1 MRAVYLFELRFRLR
15 QVSTYLFFLV
25 LFLLTFLFVTTDAV
39 KIGGGDGQVKVN
51 APIVLSQIV
60 GIMGAFGAVIA
71 SALVGTAIYRDFEA
85 QAHELFFTTRLS
97 RASYFFGRYLGALT
111 ITLFVFSGLLF
122 GVLFGTAMPWV
133 DKASLGPFRL
143 ESYVNVFFTIL
154 LPNVLFLSA
163 LFFVFGT
170 LTRSLLAI
178 YLQGVLVFVGWAI
191 ALALLGSVE
200 NRMLASLF
208 DPFGLASTGVV
219 TRYWTLAE
227 KNTQLLPLTGALL
240 YNRLLWLAV
249 AATLLMVGFRL
260 FQFSARAMTIRKK
273 PLPPTSSELPL
284 PSSPRSGKQSEG
296 RGPGGGMSGGMPS
309 GFTALL
315 RFYFRDIVRSVP
327 FLVIAAAGM
336 LLLITN
342 AWMADKLLDNTIYPV
357 TRVMVEQVSGSF
369 MLFFLILITF
379 YAGELAWR
387 ERTVKLDQIA
397 DALPV
402 PTYRV
407 ALAKFMALLLVLALL
422 TGGLIVAG
430 VAVQAAKGYFHF
442 ELGLYVS
449 YLFGTIYPTLVCL
462 TALAFFVHTV
472 VNQKFLGHTLVLV
485 SFIATQALPSMGL
498 DHKLYLFGDIPTVK
512 LSDMNGF
519 GPFVQPVFW
528 FASYWLLA
536 SVLLV
541 IVAIKLWVRGKDD
554 RLALRWQVGQLPPA
568 ARAIAAACAA
578 GFVAIGGWIFVNTNL
593 RHTYRPEKEQTKLRV
608 EFEQKY
614 KARYEKIPQPRI
626 TDVELDVTLWP
637 ERGQWESKGVFT
649 LKNKTDKPV
658 TELVVQT
665 DPDLTVKA
673 LTLGAPATPGI
684 TDKDRGFRTL
694 TLAQPLAP
702 GATTTLAFTLAYDKV
717 GFSNGEPNTAIAANG
732 AFVTMPC
739 PQLGYQTEAE
749 LSDESERRRQK
760 LAPKARMAPA
770 SDQEARKNTYIG
782 PDADWVSFAAT
793 VRTAPDQTA
802 IAPGYLEKEWSED
815 GRRCFRYKMDAPIRH
830 FVTFVSA
837 RYAVKRDQWVGKD
850 GKKVALEIFY
860 HPGHE
865 YNLERMMAGAKAAL
879 SYCSE
884 NFSPYQFRQLRILE
898 FPAYQQFAQSFPN
911 TVPYSEGIGFILK
924 VGTEKDALDIPFYV
938 TAHEVAHQWWAHQVL
953 GGNVAGSELLSESLA
968 EYSALQTLKKAYGK
982 EALARFLKLD
992 MDRYLR
998 GRGSEREEENP
1009 LTTMQ
1014 HQQYIHYPK
1023 GAIAFCALADR
1034 IGEGTLN
1041 AALAGFVKKT
1051 AFQEPP
1057 YTTALELM
1065 ETLRAATPSTDQAY
1079 LSDLFEK
1086 ITLYDLRLTDA
1097 KKEKVGGKWRV
1108 TVTYTAVKKYADG
1121 KGNETDAGP
1130 ATGFGFGLWKKEQAL
1145 PVKTVT
1151 SEPGRVVLETD
1162 SAEPDKVEVDPQ
1174 HLYIDR
1180 TLDDNTKKL

>member
-1 MRAVYLFELRFRLR
+1 MRSVFLFELRFRLR
-15 QVSTYLFFLV
+15 QVSTYLFFLI

-51 APIVLSQIV
+51 APLVLGQVV

-71 SALVGTAIYRDFEA
+71 SALVGTAVYRDFEA

-97 RASYFFGRYLGALT
+97 RGAYFFGRYLGALVV
-111 ITLFVFSGLLF
+111 TLFVFSGLLF
-122 GVLFGTAMPWV
+122 GVFFGALMPWV
-133 DKASLGPFRL
+133 DKASLGPVRI
-143 ESYVNVFFTIL
+143 ESYVNVFLTIL
-154 LPNVLFLSA
+154 LPNLLFLSA

-191 ALALLGSVE
+191 ALALLGNAE
-200 NRMLASLF
+200 NRTIASLF
-208 DPFGLASTGVV
+208 DPFGLASLGTV

-227 KNTQLLPLTGALL
+227 KNSQLLPLTGALL
-240 YNRLLWLAV
+240 YNRLLWTGLGFGI
-249 AATLLMVGFRL
+249 LLTGFRL
-260 FQFSARAMTIRKK
+260 FQFSARAIPLVPAKRTSK
-273 PLPPTSSELPL
+273 PSAPSRTLPG
-284 PSSPRSGKQSEG
+284 PSNLV
-296 RGPGGGMSGGMPS
+296 
-309 GFTALL
+309 GFYLS
-315 RFYFRDIVRSVP
+315 DIIRSVP

-336 LLLITN
+336 LLLIVN
-342 AWMADKLLDNTIYPV
+342 AWSADQLLDNTIYPV

-379 YAGELAWR
+379 YAGELVWR

-402 PTYRV
+402 ATWRV
-407 ALAKFMALLLVLALL
+407 ALAKLAALLIVLALL
-422 TGGLIVAG
+422 TLGLMVTG
-430 VAVQAAKGYFHF
+430 MGVQAAKGYFNF
-442 ELGLYVS
+442 EPGLYLG
-449 YLFGTIYPTLVCL
+449 YLFGTTYPTLVCL

-485 SFIATQALPSMGL
+485 SFIATSALPGMGL
-498 DHKLYLFGDIPTVK
+498 DHRLYLFASAPDVK

-519 GPFVQPVFW
+519 GPFVAPVFW
-528 FASYWLLA
+528 LTLYWLLF
-536 SVLLV
+536 STLLV
-541 IVAIKLWVRGKDD
+541 LAAVKLWVRGKDD
-554 RLALRWQVGQLPPA
+554 KLGLRWKVGQLPGV
-568 ARAIAAACAA
+568 ARALGAACAA
-578 GFVAIGGWIFVNTNL
+578 GFVAAGGWIFVNTNL
-593 RHTYRPEKEQTKLRV
+593 KHTYRPAKVETRLQAEYEKN
-608 EFEQKY
+608 Y
-614 KARYEKIPQPRI
+614 KATLGKLPQPRI
-626 TDVELDVTLWP
+626 TAVEMDVTLWP
-637 ERGQWESKGVFT
+637 EKGQWESKGVFI

-665 DPDLTVKA
+665 DPDQSVTQ
-673 LTLGAPATPGI
+673 LTLGVASTPKI
-684 TDKDRGFRTL
+684 TDKDRGLRTFTL
-694 TLAQPLAP
+694 TKPLAP
-702 GATTTLAFTLAYDKV
+702 GETTTLAYTLAYDKT
-717 GFSNGEPNTAIAANG
+717 GFPNGSLNTSIVANG
-732 AFVTMPC
+732 SFVTMPC
-739 PQLGYQTEAE
+739 PQIGYQEGAE
-749 LSDESERRRQK
+749 LSDESERRKQGLGPR
-760 LAPKARMAPA
+760 PRMAPA
-770 SDQEARKNTYIG
+770 TDLEARKNTYIG
-782 PDADWVSFAAT
+782 PDADWVRFAAT
-793 VRTAPDQTA
+793 VRTAPDQIA
-802 IAPGYLEKEWSED
+802 VAPGYLEKEWSEN

-898 FPAYQQFAQSFPN
+898 FPAYAQFAQSFPN

-924 VGTEKDALDIPFYV
+924 VGKEKDALDIPFYV

-968 EYSALQTLKKAYGK
+968 EYSALQTLKKTYG
-982 EALARFLKLD
+982 ERALARFLKLD

-1023 GAIAFCALADR
+1023 GALAFCGLADR
-1034 IGEGTLN
+1034 IGEARLN

-1065 ETLRAATPSTDQAY
+1065 ETLKAVTPTAEQGY
-1079 LSDLFEK
+1079 LSDQFEK
-1086 ITLYDLRLTDA
+1086 ITLYDLRIVEA
-1097 KKEKVGGKWRV
+1097 KKEKTATGWRV
-1108 TVTYTAVKKYADG
+1108 SVRYTAQKKYADG

-1130 ATGFGFGLWKKEQAL
+1130 VSGFGFGLWKKEQFL
-1145 PVKTVT
+1145 SLKTVT
-1151 SEPGRVVLETD
+1151 DEPGHVVLETD
-1162 SAEPDKVEVDPQ
+1162 GSEPDKVELDPK

>member
-1 MRAVYLFELRFRLR
+1 MRNVFLFELRFRMR

-39 KIGGGDGQVKVN
+39 KIGGGDGQIKVN
-51 APIVLSQIV
+51 APIVLGQVV

-97 RASYFFGRYLGALT
+97 RAAYFFGRFLGALVV
-111 ITLFVFSGLLF
+111 TLFVYSGLLL
-122 GVLFGTAMPWV
+122 GVLLGSLMPWV
-133 DKASLGPFRL
+133 DKNSLGAFRI
-143 ESYVNVFFTIL
+143 ESYINVFLVIL
-154 LPNVLFLSA
+154 LPNVLFLST

-191 ALALLGSVE
+191 ALTLLSSVE
-200 NRMLASLF
+200 NRLAASLF
-208 DPFGLASTGVV
+208 DPFGLAATSVV

-227 KNTQLLPLTGALL
+227 KNSQLLPLTGALL
-240 YNRLLWLAV
+240 YNRLLWVGLGLGTLA
-249 AATLLMVGFRL
+249 LGFRL
-260 FQFSARAMTIRKK
+260 FQFSARAN
-273 PLPPTSSELPL
+273 PLVRSKAHPNPPGSPFVPHSEP
-284 PSSPRSGKQSEG
+284 PSLAPREG
-296 RGPGGGMSGGMPS
+296 RRGTSRGGFRS
-309 GFTALL
+309 LL

-357 TRVMVEQVSGSF
+357 TRVMAEQASGSF

-379 YAGELAWR
+379 YAGELCWR

-422 TGGLIVAG
+422 TLGLVLAG
-430 VAVQAAKGYFHF
+430 MGVQAAKGYFHF
-442 ELGLYVS
+442 ELGLYFS
-449 YLFGTIYPTLVCL
+449 YLFGTVYPILVCL
-462 TALAFFVHTV
+462 TALAFMIHSV

-498 DHKLYLFGDIPTVK
+498 DHKLYLFAATPSVK

-519 GPFVQPVFW
+519 GPFTLPVFW
-528 FASYWLLA
+528 FTLYWLLA

-541 IVAIKLWVRGKDD
+541 ITAIKLWVRGKDD
-554 RLALRWQVGQLPPA
+554 SLTLRWKIGQLPKA
-568 ARAIAAACAA
+568 AKAIAVACAA
-578 GFVAIGGWIFVNTNL
+578 GFMAGGGWIFVNTNIK
-593 RHTYRPEKEQTKLRV
+593 HTYRPEKAQTKLQV

-614 KARYEKIPQPRI
+614 KARFEKIPQPRI
-626 TDVELDVTLWP
+626 TDVEMDVTLWP

-649 LKNKTDKPV
+649 LRNKTDKPV
-658 TELVVQT
+658 TELVLQT

-673 LTLGAPATPGI
+673 LTLGAAATPEI

-694 TLAQPLAP
+694 RLAQPLAP
-702 GATTTLAFTLAYDKV
+702 GATTTLAFTLAYDKT
-717 GFSNGEPNTAIAANG
+717 GFANGEPNTAIAANG

-739 PQLGYQTEAE
+739 PQIGYQENGE
-749 LSDESERRRQK
+749 ISDESERRKQG
-760 LAPKARMAPA
+760 LPPKPRMAPA
-770 SDQEARKNTYIG
+770 TDQEARKNTYIG
-782 PDADWVSFAAT
+782 PDADWVNFAAT
-793 VRTAPDQTA
+793 VRTAPDQLA
-802 IAPGYLEKEWSED
+802 IAPGYLEREWSEN

-837 RYAVKRDQWVGKD
+837 RYAVKKDQWVSKD
-850 GKKVALEIFY
+850 GSKKVALEIYY

-898 FPAYQQFAQSFPN
+898 FPAYQEFAQAFPN

-924 VGTEKDALDIPFYV
+924 VGKEKDALDVPFYI

-968 EYSALQTLKKAYGK
+968 EYSALQTLKKTYSEA
-982 EALARFLKLD
+982 ALAHFLKLD
-992 MDRYLR
+992 RDRYLR
-998 GRGSEREEENP
+998 GRGSERDIENP

-1034 IGEGTLN
+1034 IGEGKLN
-1041 AALAGFVKKT
+1041 AALAGFVKRT

-1065 ETLRAATPSTDQAY
+1065 EVLKATVPARDQGY

-1086 ITLYDLRLTDA
+1086 ITLYDLRITEA
-1097 KKEKVGGKWRV
+1097 KKESIAGKWRV
-1108 TVTYTAVKKYADG
+1108 TVTYQATKKYADG

-1130 ATGFGFGLWKKEQAL
+1130 VTGFEFGLWKEKERL
-1145 PVKTVT
+1145 KNRILT
-1151 SEPGRVVLETD
+1151 SEVGRVVLETED
-1162 SAEPDKVEVDPQ
+1162 AEPDKVELDPK

-1180 TLDDNTKKL
+1180 TPDDNTKKL